1 MGVHGDL
8 VGCWG
13 DCMGFYGDLMGF
25 VRVYPLAN
33 VYITKWKDA
42 PFLMGTLTISTG
54 PFSIAML
61 NYQRVVGKL
70 VDGESHDYP
79 MMVDGVRVIV
89 VIGCRLNPTPLKN
102 II

>member
-1 MGVHGDL
+1 MINSGSNGDYPL
-8 VGCWG
+8 VNKHSELERST
-13 DCMGFYGDLMGF
+13 MLLMG
-25 VRVYPLAN
+25 
-33 VYITKWKDA
+33 K
-42 PFLMGTLTISTG
+42 LTISTG